1 MLQCVLAVA
10 ATSVG
15 AHCAVALPT
24 RALVVP
30 SDALLVYDSRLPPSR
45 AIERCH
51 VGRSIDLAHEHA
63 NRWST
68 LRSLRS
74 RQRVVG
80 FTSWTDLV
88 QTRALLAERGW
99 RLCAEAR
106 CGRLFYWELA

>member
-1 MLQCVLAVA
+1 MLQGALVAA

-15 AHCAVALPT
+15 AHRALALPA
-24 RALVVP
+24 RAFAVP
-30 SDALLVYDSRLPPSR
+30 ADALLVYDSRLLQSR
-45 AIERCH
+45 ALERGH

-88 QTRALLAERGW
+88 QTRPLLAGELATACRG
-99 RLCAEAR
+99 AR
-106 CGRLFYWELA
+106 GRLFYWELA